1 MSVANYDDEFFLEN
15 GYWVVPCTNLKALE
29 ELRNSVIKMVNR
41 SVPGACDLSLSEI
54 HKAVNKSDVNS
65 LRMEIFSDL
74 NSDPNLRNKYFSLG
88 KDYIEHLCGTEL
100 AANTKVN
107 FSIQLPGDETS
118 ILPSH
123 CDTFSGESSYQI
135 NLWVP
140 LTKCHGDNSMHIF
153 SPSATDKI
161 LSDMQ
166 GLEQQGLNSLFD
178 KYTEGRDYV
187 KLALDYGQVVIFTP
201 TVLHGNNLNTT
212 DHTRISFNCRF
223 KNLHSPYNAPHG
235 SSKVLGQFYSP
246 LTQRLATKIGK
257 MRSLDRLVKI
267 V

>member
-1 MSVANYDDEFFLEN
+1 MSVANYDHDFFLEN
-15 GYWVVPCTNLKALE
+15 GYWIFPCTNLDALE
-29 ELRNSVIKMVNR
+29 ELRTTVIKMVNGR
-41 SVPGACDLSLSEI
+41 VPNAGGLPLSDI

-65 LRMEIFSDL
+65 LRMEIFGDL
-74 NSDPNLRNKYFSLG
+74 NSDPKFRDKYFSLG
-88 KDYIEHLCGTEL
+88 KDYIEYLCGTEL

-140 LTKCHGDNSMHIF
+140 LTKCYGDNSMHIF
-153 SPSATDKI
+153 SSSATNKI
-161 LSDMQ
+161 ISDMQ
-166 GLEQQGLNSLFD
+166 GLEQQGLDSLFN
-178 KYTEGRDYV
+178 KYIEGRDYV
-187 KLALDYGQVVIFTP
+187 KLAVDFGQVVIFTP
-201 TVLHGNNLNTT
+201 TVLHGNGLNTT

-246 LTQRLATKIGK
+246 LTQRLATQIGK
-257 MRSLDRLVKI
+257 ARSLHRLVKG